1 MSHSGSAGNI
11 AMTTGTAMDESL
23 VHSTAAMSLEQI
35 EVNDTVLDGRNAP
48 LEGNPPGSHDVRS
61 RRSSFS
67 AGNDSRLMRFA
78 PTADNLVPDYPG
90 QPRMSTDSTRYAN
103 FSPEDLFSR
112 LRIEIEVDGVD
123 QPSTI
128 EQHVL
133 MSAFC
138 PSQRR
143 YRVERICDATV
154 TVGTPVT
161 LRFQVS
167 GIQSAFTL
175 AEDPPDAEIFHYE
188 IEADCAEWL
197 VAGRSRGP
205 LMVNVGEG
213 EVGHAVLIPLKAGR
227 LYVPLIKI
235 YELDGAAQPPGR
247 FENLNQGYQ
256 ITALPESFVSAT
268 CMSVRVSSGAR
279 MISIADTGVS
289 GAVEL
294 NSVGHSVAVVP
305 ADAFFG

>member
-1 MSHSGSAGNI
+1 
-11 AMTTGTAMDESL
+11 
-23 VHSTAAMSLEQI
+23 
-35 EVNDTVLDGRNAP
+35 
-48 LEGNPPGSHDVRS
+48 
-61 RRSSFS
+61 
-67 AGNDSRLMRFA
+67 
-78 PTADNLVPDYPG
+78 
-90 QPRMSTDSTRYAN
+90 
-103 FSPEDLFSR
+103 
-112 LRIEIEVDGVD
+112 
-123 QPSTI
+123 
-128 EQHVL
+128 
-133 MSAFC
+133 
-138 PSQRR
+138 
-143 YRVERICDATV
+143 
-154 TVGTPVT
+154 
-161 LRFQVS
+161 
-167 GIQSAFTL
+167 
-175 AEDPPDAEIFHYE
+175 
-188 IEADCAEWL
+188 
-197 VAGRSRGP
+197 
-205 LMVNVGEG
+205 MVNVGEG